1 MFLQVNKSEEVVQIL
16 SLKTCLVGCGVAGLR
31 SQQLLLLVLVVGQA
45 VGFRN
50 RRPGQDEHE
59 AVDDREDG
67 EADCDPKVFVNNS
80 CELG

>member
-1 MFLQVNKSEEVVQIL
+1 M
-16 SLKTCLVGCGVAGLR
+16 VGCGVAGLR
-31 SQQLLLLVLVVGQA
+31 SLLVLVVGQA
-45 VGFRN
+45 VGFRY

-67 EADCDPKVFVNNS
+67 EADCDPKVFVDNS